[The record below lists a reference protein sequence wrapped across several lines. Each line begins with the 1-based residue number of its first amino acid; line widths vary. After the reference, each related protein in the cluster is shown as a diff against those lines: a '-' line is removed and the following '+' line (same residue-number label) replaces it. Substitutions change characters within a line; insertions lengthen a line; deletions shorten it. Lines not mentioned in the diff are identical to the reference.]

1 MDLPPSAGTAPPAP
15 MMAGRRTNERMVDY
29 MTKLEQHTKM
39 FLEVR
44 DILQSMG
51 EMFAL
56 ARAYKKPYKWY
67 GEHTTQE
74 AVEILIA
81 EANK

>member
-1 MDLPPSAGTAPPAP
+1 MEG
-15 MMAGRRTNERMVDY
+15 GIF
-29 MTKLEQHTKM
+29 MTKLEQHTKA

-44 DILQSMG
+44 DILENMG

-74 AVEILIA
+74 AVNILIA
-81 EANK
+81 EANN

>member
-1 MDLPPSAGTAPPAP
+1 MF
-15 MMAGRRTNERMVDY
+15 N
-29 MTKLEQHTKM
+29 LEQHKKA

-44 DILQSMG
+44 DILQIKG

-56 ARAYKKPYKWY
+56 ARAYKKPYKWF

-74 AVEILIA
+74 AVDILID
-81 EANK
+81 EAND

>member
-1 MDLPPSAGTAPPAP
+1 MEGGIV
-15 MMAGRRTNERMVDY
+15 M
-29 MTKLEQHTKM
+29 MTKLDQHTKA

-44 DILQSMG
+44 DELESMG

-74 AVEILIA
+74 AVNILIE
-81 EANK
+81 EANN